1 MTCRVINTQVKDI
14 ENNILGITMIIAT
27 STDPGIDLITDP
39 VDLEPGLLADIECI
53 VLIPDTTKK
62 MKLEKLPGRMKMKKE
77 TMTLAMGDTIE
88 GAARRPCFM
97 GGPL

>member
-1 MTCRVINTQVKDI
+1 
-14 ENNILGITMIIAT
+14 MIIAT
-27 STDPGIDLITDP
+27 STGTGIDLTTDLVDPELGLP
-39 VDLEPGLLADIECI
+39 VGIEGI
-53 VLIPDTTKK
+53 VLTTDITQT
-62 MKLEKLPGRMKMKKE
+62 MILEILPGRRKRKKE